1 MKTTFLAAAAA
12 MVLIGGAAQAAT
24 VSSTQT
30 VNVGQTQVTATSK
43 ARRPTPP
50 AGLPSYELRSDG
62 LLINGLMPE
71 DGSQG

>member
-1 MKTTFLAAAAA
+1 
-12 MVLIGGAAQAAT
+12 MVLVGGAAQAAT
-24 VSSTQT
+24 ASSTQT
-30 VNVGQTQVTATSK
+30 VNVGQTQVTATAK
-43 ARRPTPP
+43 AARLAPP